1 MVEFKIT
8 IAKAEDTEL
17 LVKHRLS
24 MWNDIHPELRK
35 EVQELE
41 ELTRWWIKKK
51 LSEGKLVGFIA
62 KTQTGLVAGSGCV
75 WIREQQPSL
84 MNPCLEAPY
93 LMSIYTEDDSRKKGV
108 ARLIVQ
114 NAIDWCKEHGYSTIT
129 LHASE
134 AGFPLYAA
142 LGFKLTSEMRIT
154 L

>member
-1 MVEFKIT
+1 MVEFRIS

-24 MWNDIHPELRK
+24 MWSDIHPELRK

-51 LSEGKLVGFIA
+51 LREGKLVGFIA
-62 KTQTGLVAGSGCV
+62 KTQAGIVAGSGCV
-75 WIREQQPSL
+75 WIREQQPRP
-84 MNPCLEAPY
+84 MNPRLEAPY
-93 LMSIYTEDDSRKKGV
+93 LMSMYTEEDFRKKGV

-114 NAIDWCKEHGYSTIT
+114 SAIDWCKEHGYSTIT

-134 AGFPLYAA
+134 AGFPLYAG
-142 LGFKLTSEMRIT
+142 LGFKPTSEMRMA